1 MKTAPTGT
9 MGISVMKKENA
20 ARNAGMLDA
29 AAIGCRLIPL
39 KREAPHP
46 GLGCRRS
53 VGDEAQGSSGADG
66 IAFHWTCRWVLE
78 EPVLGAI

>member
-20 ARNAGMLDA
+20 ARNAGMPDA
-29 AAIGCRLIPL
+29 AATGCRLIPL

-46 GLGCRRS
+46 GLGCAVQSLYALKWQQLRVEQTTS
-53 VGDEAQGSSGADG
+53 TA
-66 IAFHWTCRWVLE
+66 
-78 EPVLGAI
+78 